1 MMVDLL
7 LSPLPYITDTG
18 RVPFFLSQPLLV
30 YSLFGKKTRH
40 GNVTSPSV
48 GSGSPS
54 AGTRYPAVRFFLFLR
69 RSARAAP
76 PGKSP
81 LWPESSA

>member
-1 MMVDLL
+1 MVDLL

-30 YSLFGKKTRH
+30 YSLFGKRTRH

-54 AGTRYPAVRFFLFLR
+54 AGTRYPAVRFYFCTDPRGQRHL
-69 RSARAAP
+69 
-76 PGKSP
+76 GSP
-81 LWPESSA
+81 TVA

>member
-1 MMVDLL
+1 MVDLL

-48 GSGSPS
+48 GSGTPT
-54 AGTRYPAVRFFLFLR
+54 AGTRYPAVRFFYCFFPR
-69 RSARAAP
+69 KGSATWEVPTVA
-76 PGKSP
+76 
-81 LWPESSA
+81 